1 MKQSNWTI
9 MGKGGVGKSFVTWLL
24 AQYFISKDRNTYF
37 ADTDPTNATFS
48 AFPEINAKHISITD
62 GELNIDQSAFDN
74 LVNDIALHEG
84 YSVIDTGS
92 PSFLPMM
99 NYLSQNGTFDSLMED
114 GHQVIVHVPLVGG
127 PAKRDCMQGIY
138 GILENTN
145 VQMVIWQNDYFGAVM
160 KEDTDIADTELYGK
174 FGDRILGVVHLPKRE
189 ETTFG
194 RSVHSLLEKRL
205 LLSACDAPDFPFAQ
219 KHRLKNFRSEVF
231 KQLDAIGI

>member
-9 MGKGGVGKSFVTWLL
+9 MGKGGVGKSFCTWLL
-24 AQYFISKDRNTYF
+24 AQYFIRENRKTYF

-48 AFPEINAKHISITD
+48 AYPEINAKHINITD
-62 GELNIDQSAFDN
+62 EELNIDQSSFDK
-74 LVNDIALHEG
+74 LVNDIASHDA

-99 NYLSQNGTFDSLMED
+99 NYLSQNGTFDALMEA
-114 GHQVIVHVPLVGG
+114 GHQVIVHAPLVGG
-127 PAKRDCMQGIY
+127 PAKRDTLQGIY

-145 VQMVIWQNDYFGAVM
+145 AQMVIWQNDYFGAVM
-160 KEDTDIADTELYGK
+160 KDGMDFADTDLYGK

-194 RSVHSLLEKRL
+194 RSIHNLIEKRL
-205 LLSACDAPDFPFAQ
+205 LLSACDSEGFPFAE
-219 KHRLKNFRSEVF
+219 KSRIEKFRRDVF
-231 KQLDAIGI
+231 GKLEAIGI

>member
-24 AQYFISKDRNTYF
+24 AQYFISKERDTYF

-48 AFPEINAKHISITD
+48 ASPEINAKHISITD
-62 GELNIDQSAFDN
+62 EELNIDQSAFDK
-74 LVNDIALHEG
+74 LVNAIANHDG
-84 YSVIDTGS
+84 YSIVDTGS

-99 NYLSQNGTFDSLMED
+99 NYLAQNETFDSLMEA
-114 GHQVIVHVPLVGG
+114 GHQVIVHAPLVGG
-127 PAKRDCMQGIY
+127 PAKRDTTQGIY

-145 VQMVIWQNDYFGAVM
+145 AQMVIWKNDYFGAVM
-160 KEDTDIADTELYGK
+160 KDGVEFTDTQLYGK

-194 RSVHSLLEKRL
+194 RSIHDLIERRL
-205 LLSACDAPDFPFAQ
+205 LLSACDEADFPFAE
-219 KHRLKNFRSEVF
+219 KSR
-231 KQLDAIGI
+231 I